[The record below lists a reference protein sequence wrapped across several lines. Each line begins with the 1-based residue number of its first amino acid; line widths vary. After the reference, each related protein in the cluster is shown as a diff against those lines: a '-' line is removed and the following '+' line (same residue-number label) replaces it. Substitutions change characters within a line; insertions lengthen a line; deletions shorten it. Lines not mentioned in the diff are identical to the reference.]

1 MACAKHSLKKPAAGE
16 QLGQSGSQN
25 VLRTLKSMAKDGR
38 EFPLEKYQKTCRSWS
53 SKRDFAHRMEL
64 DPELSFLS
72 AEETAYLESKLT
84 KESVFGWFYLW
95 DIAKI
100 NGCEWK
106 PQDSVQKKWL
116 KTLTADSAVQE
127 SDDPHLRNE
136 GHVQYFYVE
145 EMGGETH
152 RRARAEDEVVQE
164 SGGAEHQRIRRGRSC
179 EAIKLALL
187 SLPPRQ
193 PLDLASAHGWCATDF
208 ITCTIWN
215 LNLA

>member
-25 VLRTLKSMAKDGR
+25 VLRTLKSMAKVASSHWRSIKRLVARGR
-38 EFPLEKYQKTCRSWS
+38 ASATSRIRRSLTQSRRFCRRRRPPIWS
-53 SKRDFAHRMEL
+53 R
-64 DPELSFLS
+64 
-72 AEETAYLESKLT
+72 
-84 KESVFGWFYLW
+84 ESVSGWFYLW

-116 KTLTADSAVQE
+116 KTLTADCAVQE

-145 EMGGETH
+145 EMKGETH

-179 EAIKLALL
+179 KAIQLAPL
-187 SLPPRQ
+187 SVPPLQ
-193 PLDLASAHGWCATDF
+193 PLDLASAHGWCVTASVSRT
-208 ITCTIWN
+208 T
-215 LNLA
+215 